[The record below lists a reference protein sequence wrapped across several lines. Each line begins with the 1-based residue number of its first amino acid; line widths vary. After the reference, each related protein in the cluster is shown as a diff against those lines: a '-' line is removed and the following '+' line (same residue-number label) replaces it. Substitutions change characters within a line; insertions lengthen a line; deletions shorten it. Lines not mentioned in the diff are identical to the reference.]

1 MYYSQ
6 SDYIFYYAPQSGE
19 LFIFELREMQEYF
32 RKHGT
37 RLEYK
42 IAPDYIDGRLYKH
55 SLGVIVPLDVFRRAG
70 YRLQKIK
77 LSAEMEQ

>member
-19 LFIFELREMQEYF
+19 LFIFELRAMQEYF
-32 RKHGT
+32 RKYGT
-37 RLEYK
+37 SLEYK

-55 SLGVIVPLDVFRRAG
+55 SLGVIVSLDDSRRAG
-70 YRLQKIK
+70 YHLQEIKIPQ
-77 LSAEMEQ
+77 EIRQ